1 MTLILAVIERGA
13 DNLYVSNDP
22 EKGEKKMRCCC
33 AVRQQ
38 QPRQLSPAAEAGI
51 RKKERRRREV
61 PPAGGRPFVRLL
73 NESAS
78 YNKLILLAA
87 RPDLEGAKEE
97 RE

>member
-1 MTLILAVIERGA
+1 MT
-13 DNLYVSNDP
+13 P
-22 EKGEKKMRCCC
+22 KKGTKNALLCR
-33 AVRQQ
+33 
-38 QPRQLSPAAEAGI
+38 SAAAAKATVA
-51 RKKERRRREV
+51 RSRSRNQKKERRRREV